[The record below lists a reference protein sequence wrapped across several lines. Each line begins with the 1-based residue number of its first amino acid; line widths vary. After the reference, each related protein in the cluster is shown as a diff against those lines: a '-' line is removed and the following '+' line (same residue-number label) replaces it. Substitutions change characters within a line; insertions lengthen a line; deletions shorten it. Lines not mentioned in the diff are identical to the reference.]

1 MFAVNGVK
9 QQIGMAYSNFT
20 NQKCDFKLN
29 HRKCLV
35 WEYVLKKL
43 PFENIEKSAFE
54 IAIPNGPLET
64 LVVAP
69 NSDQILDH

>member
-1 MFAVNGVK
+1 VLNNKLAWLILIS
-9 QQIGMAYSNFT
+9 QIKSAI
-20 NQKCDFKLN
+20 LN
-29 HRKCLV
+29 V
-35 WEYVLKKL
+35 WEYVFKKL

-54 IAIPNGPLET
+54 IAIPNAPLET